1 MEGIRVEFTPPG
13 YKNHTI
19 LAIANIKNSKYQTNA
34 ARSAIELDANSEI
47 LADIYDIYC
56 RYIQKQMDNLEKLE
70 YSKSWAMSE
79 GRYLMRP
86 LIVDNYSNSHAKPMD
101 EDVLTYRLAKIKCIA
116 LENEGKRNI
125 VSAEHIYNIPEINI
139 FESKM
144 TQAAEFLL
152 REIKSEATLNDL
164 IGVVCSKDN
173 FLNNASNVICNY
185 DTYNM
190 LHQYAISNKEVS
202 SIVVSY
208 AQRRIKLTYSVIDG
222 RWMSFNLSDRD
233 IGRTL
238 FIPKGDFD
246 IEGLKDEVG
255 VKTFGTIFIKSGTS
269 LYNYIIKM
277 IDCFMSDNAKENR
290 ILLEIFLSNIFDS
303 RILEEVYTQD
313 ILKGNA
319 VRQYVDKSN
328 RYFGVSDEMIEKM
341 WSKINIEE
349 FYKNIL
355 TQNYTLYSIDN
366 WSRKGDL
373 VI

>member
-1 MEGIRVEFTPPG
+1 
-13 YKNHTI
+13 
-19 LAIANIKNSKYQTNA
+19 
-34 ARSAIELDANSEI
+34 
-47 LADIYDIYC
+47 
-56 RYIQKQMDNLEKLE
+56 
-70 YSKSWAMSE
+70 
-79 GRYLMRP
+79 
-86 LIVDNYSNSHAKPMD
+86 
-101 EDVLTYRLAKIKCIA
+101 
-116 LENEGKRNI
+116 
-125 VSAEHIYNIPEINI
+125 
-139 FESKM
+139 M

>member
-1 MEGIRVEFTPPG
+1 MEGIRVEFTTPG

-19 LAIANIKNSKYQTNA
+19 LAIANIKNSKYQTNV

-125 VSAEHIYNIPEINI
+125 VSAEHIYNIP
-139 FESKM
+139 
-144 TQAAEFLL
+144 
-152 REIKSEATLNDL
+152 EIKSEATLNDL

-328 RYFGVSDEMIEKM
+328 RYFGVSDEMNVE
-341 WSKINIEE
+341 
-349 FYKNIL
+349 
-355 TQNYTLYSIDN
+355 
-366 WSRKGDL
+366 
-373 VI
+373 